1 VRFDVLAAIYGLI
14 NQIEGKN
21 TIIILERGLKPELAQ
36 QVAEQLMLH
45 DELAAHVI
53 DELGF
58 TDVTRVR
65 PLQAVLD
72 SFFNRVIHV

>member
-1 VRFDVLAAIYGLI
+1 
-14 NQIEGKN
+14 
-21 TIIILERGLKPELAQ
+21 
-36 QVAEQLMLH
+36 MLH
-45 DELAAHVI
+45 DALADHVI